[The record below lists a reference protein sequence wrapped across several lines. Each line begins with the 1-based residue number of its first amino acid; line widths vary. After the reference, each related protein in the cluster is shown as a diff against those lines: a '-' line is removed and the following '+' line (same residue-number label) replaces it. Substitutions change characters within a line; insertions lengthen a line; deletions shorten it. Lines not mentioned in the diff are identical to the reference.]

1 MSGHKQNL
9 HILYIS
15 FKARKNESLLHIFF
29 YQSKDQFNY
38 WSKCVNIK
46 NGKFH
51 CFEDANADVST
62 CCQRA
67 IMKSEF
73 VKFVIHK
80 KMMLI
85 FLCNTKMIFFFDTWL
100 YFWWYQQNSHPENS
114 YPSNSPPGKFPPGKF
129 PSRKFPPGIFPAMF
143 LNIPTRVF
151 KFFVFSL
158 LSPWSLILLK
168 RLFSNSMF

>member
-15 FKARKNESLLHIFF
+15 FKTRKNESLLHIFF

-80 KMMLI
+80 KTMLI
-85 FLCNTKMIFFFDTWL
+85 FLCNAKMIFFFWHVVIFL
-100 YFWWYQQNSHPENS
+100 MISAKL
-114 YPSNSPPGKFPPGKF
+114 PPGKFLPIKL
-129 PSRKFPPGIFPAMF
+129 PSPRK
-143 LNIPTRVF
+143 IPTRKIPIQKIPTWNIPSHVF
-151 KFFVFSL
+151 KHSHSSFRIFCFFIIVTV
-158 LSPWSLILLK
+158 IIDIT
-168 RLFSNSMF
+168 

>member
-15 FKARKNESLLHIFF
+15 FKTRKNESLLHIFF

-85 FLCNTKMIFFFDTWL
+85 FLCNTKMIFFLTRGYIFDDISKTPTRKIPTHQTPPPPRKIPIQKIPTW
-100 YFWWYQQNSHPENS
+100 
-114 YPSNSPPGKFPPGKF
+114 
-129 PSRKFPPGIFPAMF
+129 
-143 LNIPTRVF
+143 NIPSHVF
-151 KFFVFSL
+151 KHSHSSFQIFCFFIIVTV
-158 LSPWSLILLK
+158 IIDIT
-168 RLFSNSMF
+168 

>member
-15 FKARKNESLLHIFF
+15 FKTRKNESLLHIFF

-80 KMMLI
+80 KMLI
-85 FLCNTKMIFFFDTWL
+85 FLCNTKMIFFLTRGYIFDDISKTPTRKIPTH
-100 YFWWYQQNSHPENS
+100 QTP
-114 YPSNSPPGKFPPGKF
+114 PPGKFPPGKF
-129 PSRKFPPGIFPAMF
+129 PSRKFPPGIFPLMF

-151 KFFVFSL
+151 NFFVFSL
-158 LSPWSLILLK
+158 LSPSSLILLK